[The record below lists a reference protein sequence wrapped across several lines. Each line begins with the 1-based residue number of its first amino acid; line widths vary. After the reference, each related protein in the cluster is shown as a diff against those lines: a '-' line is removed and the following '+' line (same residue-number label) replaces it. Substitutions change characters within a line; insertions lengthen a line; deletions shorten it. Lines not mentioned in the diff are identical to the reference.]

1 MRWVGRCPVA
11 PDGRG
16 GDILKDPVA
25 VPLLLAPACPD
36 DPVSNSKELEAL
48 LEYLKRTRGF
58 DFSGYKRASL
68 ERRITKR
75 MAAVGIGSMADY
87 LDFLEV
93 HPEEFAGLFNTVL
106 INVTSFF
113 RDASTWEFFAEK
125 VVPEVA
131 GRRAPPAPIRVWSA
145 GCASGEEAY
154 TLAMLFAEYFGVDA
168 FKDAVKIY
176 ATDVDEDALV
186 HGRQGV
192 YSKEMVETVP
202 AELRQKYFEGAD
214 GRFTFRKDLR
224 RQVIFGRH
232 DLIQDAPI
240 SRVDL
245 LVCRNTLMYFNAET
259 QAKILSR
266 FHFALNDDGVLF
278 LGRAETMIA
287 RPGAFAPIDLKRRL
301 SAKVPN
307 SGRSRE
313 RVPLGMLAD
322 ASDPPPKASAS
333 LQELALDSVPTAQ
346 LTVDATGNLVSANE
360 RARVLFD
367 VLPADLGRPLR
378 DLKISY
384 RPADLRT
391 LLDQV
396 FTDRRAE
403 SIKGIEW
410 PSMTGDSR
418 WLDVHV
424 IPLLVPGAKVVVGAS
439 ISFIDVSAAKR
450 LQHDLEHAN
459 RELETAYE
467 ELQSTNEELETTNEE
482 LQSTIEE
489 LETTNEELQSTNEEL
504 ETMNEELQSTNEE
517 LHTTNDELR
526 VRSDDLNRANTFLES
541 ILSSLRG
548 AVVVVDSELKVLAWN
563 PVAED
568 YWGLREDEV
577 RGRNVLGLDIGLPTE
592 RLKQPL
598 RACIQAT
605 KQSVT
610 LVLDAVNRRGRTM
623 TCHVT
628 ISPLVTRDEEIHGAI
643 LLMEEDGRDGD
654 RAGAGDSSANGKAGR
669 PGGRAHRSV
678 RARKRVSK
686 PSTKRG

>member
-1 MRWVGRCPVA
+1 MA
-11 PDGRG
+11 PRLRPDF
-16 GDILKDPVA
+16 
-25 VPLLLAPACPD
+25 LAPARPD
-36 DPVSNSKELEAL
+36 VPVSNSKDLEAL

-58 DFSGYKRASL
+58 DFRGYKRANL
-68 ERRITKR
+68 ERRISKR
-75 MAAVGIGSMADY
+75 IAAVGINSIADY

-93 HPEEFAGLFNTVL
+93 HSEEFASLFNTVL

-113 RDASTWEFFAEK
+113 RDLPTWEFVAEK
-125 VVPEVA
+125 VVPEIVG
-131 GRRAPPAPIRVWSA
+131 GRVPPAPIRIWSA

-154 TLAMLFAEYFGVDA
+154 TLAMLLAEYLGVDT
-168 FKDAVKIY
+168 FKDVVKIY

-192 YSKEMVETVP
+192 YTKEMVESVP
-202 AELRQKYFEGAD
+202 AELREKYFDGID

-259 QAKILSR
+259 QAKILAR
-266 FHFALNDDGVLF
+266 FHFALNEDGVLF

-287 RPGAFAPIDLKRRL
+287 RPGTFAPIDLKRRL
-301 SAKVPN
+301 WAKVPN
-307 SGRSRE
+307 PASARDRI
-313 RVPLGMLAD
+313 PLALGTD
-322 ASDPPPKASAS
+322 ASDPAPKGSAS
-333 LQELALDSVPTAQ
+333 LQELALDSVPTPQ
-346 LTVDATGNLVSANE
+346 LTVDATGNLVSAND
-360 RARVLFD
+360 RARALFD
-367 VLPADLGRPLR
+367 IAAADLGRPLR

-396 FTDRRAE
+396 FADRQAA

-410 PSMTGDSR
+410 PSMAGDSR

-424 IPLLVPGAKVVVGAS
+424 IPLLASGGKPVVGAS

-450 LQHDLEHAN
+450 LQHDLEYAN

-526 VRSDDLNRANTFLES
+526 IRSDDLNLANTFLES

-568 YWGLREDEV
+568 YWGLRENEV

-598 RACIQAT
+598 RACIQGT
-605 KQSVT
+605 KESVA

-643 LLMEEDGRDGD
+643 LLMEEESRDGNG
-654 RAGAGDSSANGKAGR
+654 AGAGASSTDGKAARRGK
-669 PGGRAHRSV
+669 SV
-678 RARKRVSK
+678 RARARKRTSK

>member
-1 MRWVGRCPVA
+1 M
-11 PDGRG
+11 
-16 GDILKDPVA
+16 
-25 VPLLLAPACPD
+25 
-36 DPVSNSKELEAL
+36 SQTTELEAL
-48 LEYLKRTRGF
+48 LDYLKRTRGF
-58 DFSGYKRASL
+58 DFTGYKRASL
-68 ERRITKR
+68 QRRIIKR
-75 MAAVGIGSMADY
+75 MQAVGVGSMSDY

-113 RDASTWEFFAEK
+113 RDPSTWEFFSER
-125 VVPEVA
+125 VVPDIVVRRVA
-131 GRRAPPAPIRVWSA
+131 PGPIRIWSA

-154 TLAMLFAEYFGVDA
+154 TLAMLFAEQLGPDA
-168 FKDAVKIY
+168 FKESVKIY
-176 ATDVDEDALV
+176 ATDVDEDALAR
-186 HGRQGV
+186 GRQGV
-192 YSKEMVETVP
+192 YTKGAVESVP
-202 AELRQKYFEGAD
+202 PALREKYFERVD

-232 DLIQDAPI
+232 DLIQDSPI

-259 QAKILSR
+259 QAKILAR
-266 FHFALNDDGVLF
+266 FHFALNDAGVLF

-287 RPGAFAPIDLKRRL
+287 QPGAFAPIDLKRRL
-301 SAKVPN
+301 SAKVAAP
-307 SGRSRE
+307 GGARE
-313 RVPLGMLAD
+313 RLPLPIPADPTDLAPRATVTLHD
-322 ASDPPPKASAS
+322 
-333 LQELALDSVPTAQ
+333 LALDSVPMPQ
-346 LTVDATGNLVSANE
+346 LTVDATGNLVGANE

-367 VLPADLGRPLR
+367 IAPGDLGRPLR

-396 FTDRRAE
+396 FADRRAATM
-403 SIKGIEW
+403 KDIEW
-410 PSMTGDSR
+410 PSTNGESR

-424 IPLLVPGAKVVVGAS
+424 VPLLVPRGKAIAGAS
-439 ISFIDVSAAKR
+439 IAFTDVSAAKR
-450 LQHDLEHAN
+450 LHRDLEHSN

-526 VRSDDLNRANTFLES
+526 IRSDDLNQANSFLES

-548 AVVVVDSELKVLAWN
+548 AVVVVDSDLKVLAWN

-592 RLKQPL
+592 KLKQPL
-598 RACIQAT
+598 RACIQGT
-605 KQSVT
+605 KDFAA
-610 LVLDAVNRRGRTM
+610 LKLDAVNRRGRSM
-623 TCHVT
+623 KCHVT
-628 ISPLVTRDEEIHGAI
+628 ISPLVTRDNLNHGAI
-643 LLMEEDGRDGD
+643 LLMEEDTGQAESNGVVDALTQKNNNKDGRV
-654 RAGAGDSSANGKAGR
+654 
-669 PGGRAHRSV
+669 P
-678 RARKRVSK
+678 ARKSK
-686 PSTKRG
+686 PKPALKRRG

>member
-1 MRWVGRCPVA
+1 
-11 PDGRG
+11 
-16 GDILKDPVA
+16 
-25 VPLLLAPACPD
+25 
-36 DPVSNSKELEAL
+36 VSNNTELEAL

-58 DFSGYKRASL
+58 DFTGYKRASL
-68 ERRITKR
+68 ERRIRKR
-75 MAAVGIGSMADY
+75 MQTVGVGTMSDY

-93 HPEEFAGLFNTVL
+93 HPEEFSGLFNTVL

-113 RDASTWEFFAEK
+113 RDPSTWDFFAEK
-125 VVPEVA
+125 VVPDIA
-131 GRRAPPAPIRVWSA
+131 SRRAAPAPIRIWSA

-154 TLAMLFAEYFGVDA
+154 TLAMLFAEHLGLDA
-168 FKDAVKIY
+168 FKEAVKIY
-176 ATDVDEDALV
+176 ATDVDEDALSR
-186 HGRQGV
+186 GRQGV
-192 YSKEMVETVP
+192 YAKDVIEPVP
-202 AELRQKYFEGAD
+202 SDLREKYFESAD

-259 QAKILSR
+259 QAKILAR
-266 FHFALNDDGVLF
+266 FHFALTDGGVLF

-287 RPGAFAPIDLKRRL
+287 QPGAFTPIDLKRRL
-301 SAKVPN
+301 SAKVAPP
-307 SGRSRE
+307 GGARE
-313 RVPLGMLAD
+313 RLPVAVPVDPAD
-322 ASDPPPKASAS
+322 PSPRSTTTVYD
-333 LQELALDSVPTAQ
+333 LALDSVPTPQ
-346 LTVDATGNLVSANE
+346 LTVDAAGNLVGANE

-367 VLPADLGRPLR
+367 IALADLGRPLR

-391 LLDQV
+391 LLDQA
-396 FTDRRAE
+396 TIDRRPVTA
-403 SIKGIEW
+403 KAVEW
-410 PSMTGDSR
+410 PSMTGETR

-424 IPLLVPGAKVVVGAS
+424 VPLLAARGKAVLGAS
-439 ISFIDVSAAKR
+439 IVFFDVGAAKR
-450 LQHDLEHAN
+450 LQRDLEQTN

-526 VRSDDLNRANTFLES
+526 VRSDDLNQANMFLES

-563 PVAED
+563 PVAEE
-568 YWGLREDEV
+568 YWGLREHEV

-598 RACIQAT
+598 RACIQGT
-605 KQSVT
+605 KDFVALT
-610 LVLDAVNRRGRTM
+610 LDAVNRRGRAIK
-623 TCHVT
+623 CFVT
-628 ISPLVTRDEEIHGAI
+628 ISPLVTRDNHNHGAI
-643 LLMEEDGRDGD
+643 LLMEETSAGADGD
-654 RAGAGDSSANGKAGR
+654 GVDPPALQTNNKAARAGAEERTQKSTS
-669 PGGRAHRSV
+669 
-678 RARKRVSK
+678 KR
-686 PSTKRG
+686 RG